1 MQNNYVFDSREAGS
15 IIRFRDT
22 LCSELYPL
30 VKENRPI
37 IFLCIGTDRST
48 GDCLGPLVGEK
59 LKFMI
64 RENIFAHHRIGDA
77 GWIKT
82 LSGIAHHNQ
91 HPMIFV
97 VSHIALDDFLR
108 IAFGPVDDGIGERF
122 AER

>member
-15 IIRFRDT
+15 IIRFRDA

-64 RENIFAHHRIGDA
+64 RENIFVYGNLEQPIHA
-77 GWIKT
+77 KNLCET
-82 LSGIAHHNQ
+82 
-91 HPMIFV
+91 
-97 VSHIALDDFLR
+97 LDDIKQR
-108 IAFGPVDDGIGERF
+108 YINPYIVA
-122 AER
+122 